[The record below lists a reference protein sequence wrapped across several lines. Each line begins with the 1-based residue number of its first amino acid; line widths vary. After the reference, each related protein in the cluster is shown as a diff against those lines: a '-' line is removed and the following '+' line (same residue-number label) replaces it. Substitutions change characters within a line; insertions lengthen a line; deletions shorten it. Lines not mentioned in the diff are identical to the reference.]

1 MLSSG
6 FDGLSQELLKSIS
19 SVITLPLQKIINASI
34 RSGCFPSEWKEAQI
48 SPILKKGSATDKS
61 NYRPVSL
68 LSVASKVCEMVVHDQ
83 LSAYFEKNKL
93 LPHNQHGF
101 RKNRSTTTALTSVC
115 SHIFSE
121 QQKGHHVALASYDLT
136 AAFDCLDAEI
146 LDEKLELYGL
156 SLISRSWIRS
166 FLSNRKQFVKVG
178 NGRSLTIDIDFGS
191 PQGSILSPL
200 LYLIFV
206 ADLELWLSEG
216 VSSLYADDI
225 ALATSD
231 KTPEDSVRRL
241 ETASAEILDFLA
253 SNLLVA
259 NPAKTAFFVI
269 RNVNNKVKYTLK
281 MDGERIEESDTIT
294 LLGAVLSKDMSWSKH
309 VKGLLSSLR
318 SSTGLISRLANYI
331 PNRCL
336 TPLIHGLMLS
346 KVRYALPL
354 FADIRLNDADASSSL
369 MKDIQIE
376 INKGLR
382 IVVGVRLSDRMSIAE
397 LLSQVRVPSVNQLA
411 AEVTLTEIWK
421 LLKQD
426 TPIST
431 HFTWLDDYSTKI
443 TRNTG
448 KNLLSAPT
456 PGGSNAG
463 KFVRNAATLWNT
475 ATQEIRNT
483 QERNEMKRLIRQF
496 SRELPI

>member
-1 MLSSG
+1 
-6 FDGLSQELLKSIS
+6 
-19 SVITLPLQKIINASI
+19 
-34 RSGCFPSEWKEAQI
+34 
-48 SPILKKGSATDKS
+48 
-61 NYRPVSL
+61 
-68 LSVASKVCEMVVHDQ
+68 
-83 LSAYFEKNKL
+83 
-93 LPHNQHGF
+93 
-101 RKNRSTTTALTSVC
+101 
-115 SHIFSE
+115 
-121 QQKGHHVALASYDLT
+121 
-136 AAFDCLDAEI
+136 
-146 LDEKLELYGL
+146 
-156 SLISRSWIRS
+156 
-166 FLSNRKQFVKVG
+166 
-178 NGRSLTIDIDFGS
+178 
-191 PQGSILSPL
+191 
-200 LYLIFV
+200 
-206 ADLELWLSEG
+206 
-216 VSSLYADDI
+216 
-225 ALATSD
+225 
-231 KTPEDSVRRL
+231 
-241 ETASAEILDFLA
+241 
-253 SNLLVA
+253 
-259 NPAKTAFFVI
+259 
-269 RNVNNKVKYTLK
+269 

-421 LLKQD
+421 SLKQD
-426 TPIST
+426 TPVST

-443 TRNTG
+443 TRNMG
-448 KNLLSAPT
+448 KNLLLAPT